1 MSESG
6 IPEERRVPAVPER
19 PDAAAGARIGA
30 DEWVAQV
37 EHRRAAYTGLT
48 GPLRHGWG
56 SLPPA
61 GRLAVFVVPAA
72 VFPLLVSSG
81 NLFRFGILT
90 LLYALLAVGLNV
102 VVGYAGLL
110 DLGYMAFFGFG
121 AYFYGFLAS
130 GFSGHHWP
138 PEAAI
143 PLVVIGAAL
152 LGLLLGLPSRRLLGD
167 YLAIVTL
174 FFGQAFVVFATN
186 ADRLNVPHFGDVNL
200 TGGPNGVTDI
210 DPLSFFGL
218 EITTYRGYFYV
229 ALVLLVVVIAMLHF
243 VNHSRTG
250 RAWRALRE
258 DPLAAEVMSIPVNRL
273 KLMAFAFGAA
283 TAGLT
288 GAIYGAVLGGAYPG
302 DFDVGVLI
310 TVYAIVI
317 LGGTGSMAGVLVG
330 AAVVMVVPE
339 LMRSPENARWVFY
352 GGILLALL
360 VGLRPWRRLAAVLAA
375 VTALGLAL
383 HPLADAVWPRLTAR
397 SLEGQGFTGDVI
409 DSWMLVARQPQ
420 ELGSWGFAALVAAV
434 VLVTQL
440 KGIWRTVALVPAL
453 YLAGFV
459 WENRLIQEVA
469 GATPLILL
477 GALLVVLMNARPQ
490 GLFGTARVEIV

>member
-1 MSESG
+1 MSEGG
-6 IPEERRVPAVPER
+6 IPEERRIPEVPER
-19 PDAAAGARIGA
+19 PDAAAGARIGV

-37 EHRRAAYTGLT
+37 ETRRERYRGITA
-48 GPLRHGWG
+48 PLRSAWDR
-56 SLPPA
+56 LPPA
-61 GRLAVFVVPAA
+61 GRLAVVVVPAA
-72 VFPLLVSSG
+72 ILPLFVSSG
-81 NLFRFGILT
+81 NLFRFGLVT
-90 LLYALLAVGLNV
+90 VLYALLALGLNV
-102 VVGYAGLL
+102 VIGYAGLL

-121 AYFYGFLAS
+121 AYAYGLMAS
-130 GFSGHHWP
+130 GFAGRHWP
-138 PEAAI
+138 PEVAI
-143 PLVVIGAAL
+143 PLVVVGAAL

-174 FFGQAFVVFATN
+174 FFGQAFVFFATN
-186 ADRLNVPHFGDVNL
+186 ADRLNIPHFGLVDL
-200 TGGPNGVTDI
+200 TGGPNGVTNI
-210 DPLSFFGL
+210 DPFSFFGL

-229 ALVLLVVVIAMLHF
+229 ALIALVVIMAMLHF
-243 VNHSRTG
+243 VNESRTG

-317 LGGTGSMAGVLVG
+317 LGGAGSMAGVLVG
-330 AAVVMVVPE
+330 AVIVMVVPE

-352 GGILLALL
+352 GGILLAL
-360 VGLRPWRRLAAVLAA
+360 VIGLRPWRRLAAVVVG
-375 VTALGLAL
+375 VTALGFAL
-383 HPLADAVWPRLTAR
+383 RVLADSAWPRLTGRPA
-397 SLEGQGFTGDVI
+397 EGEGITAEAI
-409 DSWMLVARQPQ
+409 DAWMLVARQPH
-420 ELGSWGFAALVAAV
+420 ELGSWGFALLVAAAV
-434 VLVTQL
+434 VLTQI
-440 KGIWRTVALVPAL
+440 KGIWRTVALVPVL

-459 WENRLIQEVA
+459 WENRLIQEVS